1 MKKRLSQNPIRQ
13 DFTPIRWWRPAK
25 GGKPLLLERGLG
37 DPGDPYSLHADF
49 EEKRTILIPKSGLG
63 DQIYELDECLKLI
76 EQKYGKQRI
85 VSQ

>member
-1 MKKRLSQNPIRQ
+1 MENRFYWNEVSEIRE
-13 DFTPIRWWRPAK
+13 TPI
-25 GGKPLLLERGLG
+25 LFMLIL
-37 DPGDPYSLHADF
+37 
-49 EEKRTILIPKSGLG
+49 EEKRTVLIPKSGLG